1 MKITLPEGFK
11 MPEGSRPGEPFEVVA
26 TIAPDE
32 EGGFSLAALDGMS
45 LPEEETEEMETEEM
59 MEEEPAGGEP
69 VNERNDASKIVLPF

>member
-1 MKITLPEGFK
+1 

-45 LPEEETEEMETEEM
+45 LPEEAEEMETEEM
-59 MEEEPAGGEP
+59 MEEEPEGREP